1 MQALV
6 ARDTG
11 HPDDRVIGSISRC
24 DPRGASAGLT
34 HAPREGYGGRICWG
48 NLVGPDEVGLVMK
61 REICSL
67 AGVVRDSRRPSVSS
81 GDISLSHR

>member
-24 DPRGASAGLT
+24 DPGRASASLT
-34 HAPREGYGGRICWG
+34 HAPSEGYGGWICWR
-48 NLVGPDEVGLVMK
+48 NFVGPDRSGVVMK
-61 REICSL
+61 TNIRSL
-67 AGVVRDSRRPSVSS
+67 AGVVCDS
-81 GDISLSHR
+81 

>member
-34 HAPREGYGGRICWG
+34 HAPGEGYGGWICWR
-48 NLVGPDEVGLVMK
+48 NFICPDRSGVVMK
-61 REICSL
+61 ANIRSL
-67 AGVVRDSRRPSVSS
+67 AGVVRDS
-81 GDISLSHR
+81 

>member
-24 DPRGASAGLT
+24 DPRRASAGLT
-34 HAPREGYGGRICWG
+34 HAPSEGYGGWICWR
-48 NLVGPDEVGLVMK
+48 NFVGPDRASVVMK
-61 REICSL
+61 TDIRSL
-67 AGVVRDSRRPSVSS
+67 TGVVRDS
-81 GDISLSHR
+81 